1 MKDNKFLML
10 RLVTNAPQCS
20 KRVYRALKIFDSA
33 EDIFSADRK
42 FFLDAGFK
50 EDQISSF
57 FSQKTSEA
65 EKYLEYCEKNG
76 IKIITY
82 YDAEYPSQ
90 LREIEEPPA
99 ILFVK
104 GNLPPMR
111 SCPTLGIVGTREC
124 SPYGG
129 KFAAG
134 LAYDLVRTGFVIV
147 SGMARGIDTFAHK
160 GALLAGGKTV
170 AVLPSGVDI
179 STPSSNTELYHRIC
193 DTGAVVSEYLPGTQC
208 RPYNFHLR
216 NRVIS
221 GLSHGITVV
230 ETGMKGGS
238 MITVRHALEQ
248 GKMIFAV
255 PGSPGSKTSE
265 GTNHLLRSGATLCT
279 GSEDVISEYEIF
291 FGQKFERPDRMAKVS
306 AETSVAENAP
316 PKEKTS
322 VQKAKA
328 KTEKVK
334 VSEQEIQTSL
344 TSIPKPILYC
354 ALSEKEELVINAL
367 KDGPMSADSVCDATG
382 IIFPQAVSILNGFEL
397 NGYVESLPG
406 GIYKLKE

>member
-1 MKDNKFLML
+1 MKDNRFLML
-10 RLVTNAPQCS
+10 RLVTNAPQCA

-33 EDIFSADRK
+33 EDIFNADRK
-42 FFLDAGFK
+42 FFLDSGFK
-50 EDQISSF
+50 EDQIDSF
-57 FSQKTSEA
+57 FSKNTADA

-82 YDAEYPSQ
+82 YDETYPSQ

-104 GNLPPMR
+104 GELPPMR

-129 KFAAG
+129 KFAAA
-134 LAYDLVRTGFVIV
+134 LAYELAQIGFIIV
-147 SGMARGIDTFAHK
+147 SGMARGIDTYAHK
-160 GALLAGGKTV
+160 GALLAGGQTV

-179 STPSSNTELYHRIC
+179 ATPSSNVELYARIC
-193 DTGAVVSEYLPGTQC
+193 DSGAVVSEYLPKTQC

-221 GLSHGITVV
+221 GLSQGISVV
-230 ETGMKGGS
+230 ETGLKGGS

-255 PGSPGSKTSE
+255 PGSPSSKTSE
-265 GTNHLLRSGATLCT
+265 GTNHLLRDGATLCT

-291 FGQKFERPDRMAKVS
+291 FGQKFERPKRSAKIS
-306 AETSVAENAP
+306 ETVHVPEPQKTKEPAPKKARPAPVKASEEKKPESVASP
-316 PKEKTS
+316 
-322 VQKAKA
+322 
-328 KTEKVK
+328 
-334 VSEQEIQTSL
+334 
-344 TSIPKPILYC
+344 IPKPILYC
-354 ALSEKEELVINAL
+354 ALSEKEELVLNAL
-367 KDGPMSADSVCDATG
+367 KDGPLSVDAVCDITG
-382 IIFPQAVSILNGFEL
+382 IIFPQVVSILNGFEM

-406 GIYKLKE
+406 GNYRLRS

>member
-1 MKDNKFLML
+1 ML

-20 KRVYRALKIFDSA
+20 KRVYRALKIFDDA
-33 EDIFSADRK
+33 EDIFNADRE
-42 FFLDAGFK
+42 FFLDSGFK
-50 EDQISSF
+50 EDQIDSF
-57 FSQKTSEA
+57 FSKNTADA

-82 YDAEYPSQ
+82 YDEAYPSQ

-104 GNLPPMR
+104 GELPPMR

-134 LAYDLVRTGFVIV
+134 LAYELAQTGFIIV

-160 GALLAGGKTV
+160 GALLAGGQTV

-179 STPSSNTELYHRIC
+179 VTPSSNSELYARIC
-193 DTGAVVSEYLPGTQC
+193 DSGAVISEYLPKTQC

-221 GLSHGITVV
+221 GLSQGISVI
-230 ETGMKGGS
+230 ETGLKGGS

-265 GTNHLLRSGATLCT
+265 GTNRLLRDGATLCT

-291 FGQKFERPDRMAKVS
+291 FGQKFERPKRSAKVS
-306 AETSVAENAP
+306 VPAEAPLSQSVKKPVSAP
-316 PKEKTS
+316 K
-322 VQKAKA
+322 KAKIP
-328 KTEKVK
+328 TENKPRESKLETASAPV
-334 VSEQEIQTSL
+334 
-344 TSIPKPILYC
+344 PKPVLYC
-354 ALSEKEELVINAL
+354 ALTEKEELVINAL
-367 KDGPMSADSVCDATG
+367 KDGPLSLDAVCDITG
-382 IIFPQAVSILNGFEL
+382 IIFPQAVSILNGFEM

-406 GIYKLKE
+406 GSYKLKD

>member
-1 MKDNKFLML
+1 ML
-10 RLVTNAPQCS
+10 RLVTNAPQCA
-20 KRVYRALKIFDSA
+20 KRVYRALKIFDEA
-33 EDIFSADRK
+33 EDIFNADRE
-42 FFLDAGFK
+42 FFLDSGFK
-50 EDQISSF
+50 ESQIDSF
-57 FSQKTSEA
+57 FSKNTSDA

-82 YDAEYPSQ
+82 YDEAYPSQ

-104 GNLPPMR
+104 GELPPMR

-134 LAYDLVRTGFVIV
+134 LAYELAQTGFIIV

-160 GALLAGGKTV
+160 GALLAGGQTV

-179 STPSSNTELYHRIC
+179 ATPSSNAELYARIC
-193 DTGAVVSEYLPGTQC
+193 DSGAVVSEYLPKTQC
-208 RPYNFHLR
+208 RPYNFHMR

-221 GLSHGITVV
+221 GLSQGISVI
-230 ETGMKGGS
+230 ETGLKGGS

-265 GTNHLLRSGATLCT
+265 GTNHLLRDGATLCT

-291 FGQKFERPDRMAKVS
+291 FGQKFERPKRSAKIS
-306 AETSVAENAP
+306 AEVPSPEPQKVKNPAPVAKKSKPTAENVSH
-316 PKEKTS
+316 ET
-322 VQKAKA
+322 
-328 KTEKVK
+328 KTE
-334 VSEQEIQTSL
+334 SATSPV
-344 TSIPKPILYC
+344 PKPVLYC

-367 KDGPMSADSVCDATG
+367 KDGPLSVDAVCDITG
-382 IIFPQAVSILNGFEL
+382 IIFPQAVSILNGFEM

-406 GIYKLKE
+406 GNYRLRP